1 MINISNL
8 INKNKKVE
16 EDGLKEIV
24 NNIRALGLDMIDNAS
39 SGHIG
44 ILMGAT
50 PIITSVYANILK
62 IDQNNP
68 KWVNRDRF
76 ILSAGH
82 GSAMLYATL
91 FMSGFNISLD
101 DLKNFR
107 KLDSI
112 TPGHPEYNIT
122 PGVELTTGP
131 LGTGLATSVGIAI
144 SEAYLRNYF
153 GEDIINYYT
162 YVLCGDGD
170 LMEGLSYE
178 SMSLAGHL
186 NLNKLIVLYDS
197 NNISLDGSLNECFSE
212 NIKERCISCGW
223 NYLSLEE
230 TQDTNKITELINNA
244 KDNKKGPT
252 LIEFKT
258 IIGRYSKYE
267 ATNLAHGFSL
277 NKEDIL
283 SIKEKL
289 EVREQPFSISQE
301 LREEMVELI
310 KKRNE
315 KSLNNWNKKVLD
327 LDDKK
332 KKDLEDLINN
342 KKIKINNIN
351 YSIPEN
357 KVDSLRNVSSLVLN
371 EIAVSSLFFMGGSA
385 DVKSST
391 KSFIKDSTFTKD
403 NRCGRTINFGVREG
417 LMGCIANGLAL
428 SNITPFIS
436 TFLTFS
442 DFLRPSIRLAAMMNL
457 PVIYIFTHDS
467 ITVGEDGPTHQA
479 VEQLDSLRLIPNLE
493 VYRPSD
499 ANELLGVYKTV
510 LERQNPSAIILSRN
524 EIKISDVTDS
534 SKVSLGGYITNKE
547 KEKLEGIIISN
558 GEEFDLANKVYEK
571 LIEKGYNIRLVSMPS
586 LSLFEKNNKEY
597 QKEILPNNVK
607 TFVIEY
613 SKALSWYKYIDNEEN
628 LFNVDNYGISA
639 SKEDILDKFNLTI
652 DKIVEKIEKILSKK

>member
-178 SMSLAGHL
+178 AMSLAGHL

-436 TFLTFS
+436 TFLIFS